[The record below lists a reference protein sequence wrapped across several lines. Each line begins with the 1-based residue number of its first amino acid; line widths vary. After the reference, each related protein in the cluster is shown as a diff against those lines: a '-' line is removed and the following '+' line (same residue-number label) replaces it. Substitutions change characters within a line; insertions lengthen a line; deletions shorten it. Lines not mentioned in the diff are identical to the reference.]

1 MRFLVVTRGK
11 HPVPPSPELVD
22 AMKGW
27 VDRHLESGQMEQTWN
42 FAGVRG
48 GGGIL
53 DVESLDELDDIMTG
67 FPFGPY
73 SEIEVLPLTD
83 LHESLDRVRSQLA
96 RMAGG

>member
-11 HPVPPSPELVD
+11 YPVPPSPELVD
-22 AMKGW
+22 ATKEW
-27 VDRHLESGQMEQTWN
+27 VDSHLASGQMEQTWN

-53 DVESLDELDDIMTG
+53 NVESLDQLDEIMTG

-73 SEIEVLPLTD
+73 SEIDILPLTD
-83 LHESLDRVRSQLA
+83 LHESLDRVRSQLE